1 MQSHTDA
8 DTNELIITRAERD
21 LAASTLPSTSCTQ
34 SRELGHG
41 NNNLD
46 TLKQARDNH
55 VINKCTKLTQG
66 TKYYEM
72 YTQNTERQ
80 NYLGL
85 YLYLYRDTT
94 AITAGPLRSRRGH
107 QKCHTQRWTR
117 STRCNDFNFILV
129 ISRPI
134 RYLTEVTL

>member
-1 MQSHTDA
+1 MKSNKILLMQSHTDA
-8 DTNELIITRAERD
+8 DTNELIITRAERN
-21 LAASTLPSTSCTQ
+21 LAALTLPSTSCTQ
-34 SRELGHG
+34 SRELGHD

-66 TKYYEM
+66 TKCYEM

-85 YLYLYRDTT
+85 YRTVK
-94 AITAGPLRSRRGH
+94 I
-107 QKCHTQRWTR
+107 
-117 STRCNDFNFILV
+117 STHV
-129 ISRPI
+129 
-134 RYLTEVTL
+134 V

>member
-8 DTNELIITRAERD
+8 DTNELIITRAKRN

-55 VINKCTKLTQG
+55 VINKCTKLTPG
-66 TKYYEM
+66 TKCYEM
-72 YTQNTERQ
+72 YTQKTERQ

-85 YLYLYRDTT
+85 YRTVK
-94 AITAGPLRSRRGH
+94 I
-107 QKCHTQRWTR
+107 
-117 STRCNDFNFILV
+117 STHV
-129 ISRPI
+129 
-134 RYLTEVTL
+134 V